1 MVGRRIPTPSRQEC
15 EVTQASTQPI
25 TGNALLTKHTGS
37 SDQCLKGT
45 GTRAGARGWC
55 GEQNTNTNPRTCSHT
70 PQGCSWCAH
79 DHAHMGVTP
88 TGTTMT
94 RRREAPR
101 GVERLGVPNL
111 PSKCL
116 LSLGWKTS
124 QVVIQSIESNR
135 QTGVNMGHRAIP
147 KASSRKPIQTYPDG
161 SQDSRSL
168 PHPGVGKSWD
178 RRTRQAWHALTQEPW
193 TVNWS
198 PSDLSLATRWCYLQE
213 AFWASID
220 RGDTPSSIKCLN
232 GELRAME
239 QSLFASPASRA
250 QARMQPKEQKKS
262 SRTLSTVTVSDLL
275 MGAH

>member
-1 MVGRRIPTPSRQEC
+1 M
-15 EVTQASTQPI
+15 
-25 TGNALLTKHTGS
+25 
-37 SDQCLKGT
+37 
-45 GTRAGARGWC
+45 GWC
-55 GEQNTNTNPRTCSHT
+55 GEQITNTNPRTYSHT
-70 PQGCSWCAH
+70 PQGCSWCAQTIN
-79 DHAHMGVTP
+79 AHMGVTP
-88 TGTTMT
+88 TGTTIT
-94 RRREAPR
+94 RRREAA
-101 GVERLGVPNL
+101 GSGGRLEVPDL
-111 PSKCL
+111 ASKRL
-116 LSLGWKTS
+116 LKTPVLKTP
-124 QVVIQSIESNR
+124 QLDIQSIESNR

-161 SQDSRSL
+161 SQDSRNL

-250 QARMQPKEQKKS
+250 QARMQPKEKKKA
-262 SRTLSTVTVSDLL
+262 SRTLTTVTVSDLL
-275 MGAH
+275 MDAR